1 MRAEEFLTKP
11 KRLKDE
17 IRRQEMLADAI
28 RESVMPRGVSY
39 DEDKVKASPEDPMP
53 RMMARLDEKLEAIKR
68 LRAELARCE
77 AEIDRVVASLPEGKE
92 RMVITSWY
100 ILDLGEIETCENL
113 ELARTKMYEI
123 KAAALEHI
131 EEKLRTIAD

>member
-1 MRAEEFLTKP
+1 MHAEEFLTKP
-11 KRLKDE
+11 GKIRAE
-17 IRRQEMLADAI
+17 IKRQEMLADAI

-39 DEDKVKASPEDPMP
+39 DDDKVQSSPSDPMP
-53 RMMARLDEKLEAIKR
+53 RMMARLDEKLEEIKM
-68 LRAELARCE
+68 LRAELERCE
-77 AEIDRVVASLPEGKE
+77 EEIDRVVASLPEGKE

-100 ILDLGEIETCENL
+100 ILGLSEIETCENL

-131 EEKLRTIAD
+131 EDKLRTIAD